1 MPRTIIDTPIGTLA
15 LHSWDDRLVQIRW
28 ASGADDG
35 GEPPSSADARDPVL
49 ADACRQLRAFF
60 DRKLTRFDLPL
71 APSPSPRGEA
81 LRAAIAAIPYGQ
93 TASYGAVARIA
104 GSGPR
109 GLGQAGPP
117 IPFPLLIPRSE
128 SSGVG

>member
-71 APSPSPRGEA
+71 APSPSPRGDDRKSTRLNSVTNA
-81 LRAAIAAIPYGQ
+81 PTGCR
-93 TASYGAVARIA
+93 
-104 GSGPR
+104 
-109 GLGQAGPP
+109 
-117 IPFPLLIPRSE
+117 LLL
-128 SSGVG
+128 

>member
-49 ADACRQLRAFF
+49 ADACRHLRAFF

-81 LRAAIAAIPYGQ
+81 LRAAIAALPYGP
-93 TASYGAVARIA
+93 TARYG
-104 GSGPR
+104 
-109 GLGQAGPP
+109 
-117 IPFPLLIPRSE
+117 E
-128 SSGVG
+128 VGDRKDVVEGKG